1 MYTEG
6 FWCHQDPNN
15 GYYATDR
22 LREVGLRGK
31 NIAEVSEN
39 LAISSTIYSGHE
51 ELMNSESHR
60 KTILDSEFNRVG
72 IGIISGPTGLIIVQI
87 FSR

>member
-1 MYTEG
+1 
-6 FWCHQDPNN
+6 
-15 GYYATDR
+15 
-22 LREVGLRGK
+22 
-31 NIAEVSEN
+31 
-39 LAISSTIYSGHE
+39 
-51 ELMNSESHR
+51 MNSESHR